1 MESGFSQSVNINKDK
16 PTIVSTSTP
25 VMINQTFKKKNPV
38 FEKHDEVTLTHMKKS
53 IIEEL
58 SNQYLLKS
66 IFLQNKKH
74 IISAFKNLI
83 VCFENEILFPEKGTE
98 TKKQLISTI
107 ISMQLLTQKQSL
119 WKS

>member
-1 MESGFSQSVNINKDK
+1 
-16 PTIVSTSTP
+16 
-25 VMINQTFKKKNPV
+25 MIDQTFEKKKKNAV
-38 FEKHDEVTLTHMKKS
+38 FEKHDEVTLTHIKKS

-66 IFLQNKKH
+66 ILLQNENN

-83 VCFENEILFPEKGTE
+83 VCLENEILFPKKGTE
-98 TKKQLISTI
+98 TKNQLISTM
-107 ISMQLLTQKQSL
+107 ISTQLLTQKQSL